1 MKHGKE
7 IGFTLAEMMIV
18 VVVIGILVAIAY
30 PSYQQ
35 YISKTKRVAVE
46 SEMLEIAAS
55 LQRYKAI
62 NSTFMTPTNA
72 AITLSTIHHNGLS
85 PQSGPTLYNLALS
98 NVTAGSWTLTATPA
112 NGQTGDGHVVL
123 NNQGHRCWTK
133 GSDKNGGSA
142 CTPSATTNWD
152 GR

>member
-1 MKHGKE
+1 
-7 IGFTLAEMMIV
+7 MIV
-18 VVVIGILVAIAY
+18 IAVIGILVAIVY
-30 PSYQQ
+30 PSYHQ
-35 YISKTKRVAVE
+35 YVSKAKRVAVE

-62 NSTFMTPTNA
+62 NSTFITLENK
-72 AITLSTIHHNGLS
+72 AITLDTIHHNGLS
-85 PQSGPTLYNLALS
+85 PQSGSTLYNLALS
-98 NVTAGSWTLTATPA
+98 NVTAGSWTLTATPV

-123 NNQGHRCWTK
+123 NNQGHRCWNK
-133 GSDKNGGSA
+133 GSDKNSGSA